1 MPALRHYGLAT
12 PFGQT
17 QPMKLSN
24 PLSTRRQ
31 HMLQLAGL
39 VTALATTPAFA
50 QSLDHSHAAWTA
62 LLKKH
67 VVLLGGA
74 AGGGKASQL
83 RYAGMAS
90 DRAALQAYTASLSA
104 VSQAT
109 FDTFSKAQQQA
120 FLINAYNAFTVELIL
135 TRYPKLQS
143 IRDLGSL
150 LKKPWSIKN
159 IALLGDTVT
168 LDNIEHDM
176 LRKRGRY
183 DDPRVHF
190 AVNCASVGCPMLRE
204 EAFVGDRLEA
214 QLEEQA
220 RRFMADRSR
229 NKYNPASNKLELS
242 KIFDWYGEDFKL
254 GHKGIGS
261 LPAFAARY
269 ADLLTDVPAE
279 RDLVRGQQIGVE
291 FLDYDW
297 KLNDVR

>member
-1 MPALRHYGLAT
+1 
-12 PFGQT
+12 
-17 QPMKLSN
+17 MKLSKPAVSPRAHTLAA
-24 PLSTRRQ
+24 PLAAPNRRRWLLAAGL
-31 HMLQLAGL
+31 MLLAG
-39 VTALATTPAFA
+39 TAAQAQA
-50 QSLDHSHAAWTA
+50 QSFDHSHAAWTA

-67 VVLLGGA
+67 VVLLGG
-74 AGGGKASQL
+74 GKASQL
-83 RYAGMAS
+83 RYAGMAT

-104 VSQAT
+104 VPQAA
-109 FDTFSKAQQQA
+109 FDSFSKAQQQA
-120 FLINAYNAFTVELIL
+120 FLMNAYNAFTVELIL

-150 LKKPWSIKN
+150 LTKPWSIKN

-176 LRKRGRY
+176 LRKRGRF

-214 QLEEQA
+214 QLEEQT

-229 NKYNPASNKLELS
+229 NRYNSSSGKLELS
-242 KIFDWYGEDFKL
+242 KIFDWYGDDFKL
-254 GHKGIGS
+254 GHKGIAS

-269 ADLLTDVPAE
+269 ADLLADAPADRE
-279 RDLVRGQQIGVE
+279 AIKGMQSGVA